1 MNKVNKKKVKLA
13 KTITDFAN
21 KESMKFLKAFE
32 KEKELKKLE
41 RQPSFARKL
50 ADKVTKKQ
58 TKKDKIDVPVPE
70 KSEVKTKMVYTIGD
84 QLLAEGINRAIQDNP
99 NLRDDPNKLHVEQT
113 SIILKDMHRD
123 AIESIDEHLNRKA
136 IEAKPVR
143 VVNEKLNDVRHV
155 Y

>member
-50 ADKVTKKQ
+50 ADKVIKKQ
-58 TKKDKIDVPVPE
+58 TKKDKIDIPVPE

-84 QLLAEGINRAIQDNP
+84 QL
-99 NLRDDPNKLHVEQT
+99 
-113 SIILKDMHRD
+113 
-123 AIESIDEHLNRKA
+123 
-136 IEAKPVR
+136 
-143 VVNEKLNDVRHV
+143 
-155 Y
+155 